1 MSKGI
6 SEETV
11 YQVVGR
17 ARPTDVHEMLNHAL
31 KGDFLKARDELRN
44 LLVKYG
50 LSGSDI
56 VKQIHSEVFRLA
68 IPEKTRIS
76 LVEAIG
82 DTDFRLVQGGDE
94 EVQLSALLAH
104 LAAQSSVHRSVRE
117 EHVTALDR

>member
-1 MSKGI
+1 MLDLLA
-6 SEETV
+6 
-11 YQVVGR
+11 
-17 ARPTDVHEMLNHAL
+17 ARMRNAPASDLGANTSWFFFFKQKTAYEMLNHAL

-56 VKQIHSEVFRLA
+56 IRQIHSEVFRLA

-76 LVEAIG
+76 LIEAIG

-104 LAAQSSVHRSVRE
+104 LAAQSSVH
-117 EHVTALDR
+117 